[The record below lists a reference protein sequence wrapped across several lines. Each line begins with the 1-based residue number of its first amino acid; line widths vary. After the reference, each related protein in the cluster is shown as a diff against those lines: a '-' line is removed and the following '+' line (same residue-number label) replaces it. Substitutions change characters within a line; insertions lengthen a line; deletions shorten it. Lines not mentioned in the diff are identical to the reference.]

1 MISEI
6 LAALGEIV
14 QVDPLYAYITV
25 GIVAAGAILMYLM
38 VKSSGEFTVEETEK
52 NSDEFAGVIK
62 DSHGP
67 ITTWLW
73 VAYVVMVVWAIA
85 YLIQHISEFI
95 NFY

>member
-6 LAALGEIV
+6 LGTLGELV
-14 QVDPLYAYITV
+14 QVDPLYAYITL

-73 VAYVVMVVWAIA
+73 VAYIVMVVWAIA